1 MTRWTLIKR
10 LSSGD
15 DCGEARAALED
26 LCRLYW
32 FPLYAFARGSGHSP
46 EQAEDLT
53 QGYFTELLEKEFF
66 TKARQDKG
74 RLRSFLL
81 ITFKRFIKDQMKAAR
96 ALKRGGGAPL
106 ISIDSDDA
114 EFRYASALSHGE
126 TPDQLFDRRWALTV
140 LEQVLANLRDEYEA
154 NGKKELFEGLKD
166 HLAWKANDASRPDT
180 APALGMTENN
190 LRVSVFRLR
199 RRYGELLRRHIADTL
214 DSPENVADEIDY
226 LMSALS

>member
-1 MTRWTLIKR
+1 MTRWSLIER
-10 LSSGD
+10 LSGGSDG
-15 DCGEARAALED
+15 GEACAALED

-53 QGYFTELLEKEFF
+53 QGYFTELLEKEIFSR
-66 TKARQDKG
+66 ARQDKG

-81 ITFKRFIKDQMKAAR
+81 ITFKRFMRDQVKAAR

-106 ISIDSDDA
+106 ISIDSDEA
-114 EFRYASALSHGE
+114 EIRYASSLSHGE
-126 TPDQLFDRRWALTV
+126 TPDQLFDRRWALSV
-140 LEQVLANLRDEYEA
+140 LEQVLASLRSEYEA
-154 NGKKELFEGLKD
+154 EGKGELFEGLKN
-166 HLAWKANDASRPDT
+166 HLAWKANDQSRPET
-180 APALGMTENN
+180 ASGLGMTENN